1 MVDTPDHPTLGR
13 VGGGLE
19 PWEFLARDE
28 RRPGRDTITKG
39 KGRANM
45 SNGVDGEEACDVRPR
60 PPDDDVP
67 GLDQGVAAEYLYI
80 TPTP

>member
-45 SNGVDGEEACDVRPR
+45 SNGVDGEEACDNVTYGPGRQTTTCPASTKALPR
-60 PPDDDVP
+60 NTC
-67 GLDQGVAAEYLYI
+67 I
-80 TPTP
+80 